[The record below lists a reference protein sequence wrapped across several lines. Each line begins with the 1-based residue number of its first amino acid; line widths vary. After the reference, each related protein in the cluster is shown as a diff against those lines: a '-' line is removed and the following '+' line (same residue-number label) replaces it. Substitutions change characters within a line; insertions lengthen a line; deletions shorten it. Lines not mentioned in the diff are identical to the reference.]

1 MARIYE
7 SGKSLE
13 ERLDI
18 LELKIDEPTFRQTSG
33 KANEVNYWVFDYDPK
48 DEMTVR
54 AFIDRLQNKHSEH
67 AGYELKVFDLYDV
80 IVDYL
85 ESKSYIEKS
94 AGIEEKSGLGRL
106 VKAIQNSLRMSNKDN
121 FIVKHIV
128 ENTPTNSVVLLT
140 GIGKCYPLLQAPEV
154 FNKVLYNMPQAYM
167 SVPMILFY
175 PGTYNEQELIVFD
188 ELKEDNYYRAF
199 RIVR

>member
-48 DEMTVR
+48 DEITVR

-94 AGIEEKSGLGRL
+94 AGIEEKSGLDRL
-106 VKAIQNSLRMSNKDN
+106 VKTVQNSLRMNDNDN

-128 ENTPTNSVVLLT
+128 GNTPTNAVVLLT
-140 GIGKCYPLLQAPEV
+140 GIGKCYPLLQAKEV
-154 FNKVLYNMPQAYM
+154 FDKVLYNMPKAYM